1 MYNANMAIFVYK
13 CIISIYYMC
22 KHFLYYICKN
32 WFTIMR
38 TRLQQF
44 LLAENISP
52 SRFADQIGI
61 QRSGLSHI
69 LAGRNKPGFD
79 FIEKMLLT
87 YPSLNAEWLITG
99 KGKMYK
105 EMQEILQE
113 TTRDKTRE
121 SFPEEPAFT
130 DNINSSVSA
139 YSETPEVEHKLKKVL
154 LFYSDNTFTEYIP
167 DSAL

>member
-1 MYNANMAIFVYK
+1 
-13 CIISIYYMC
+13 
-22 KHFLYYICKN
+22 
-32 WFTIMR
+32 MR

-44 LLAENISP
+44 LTAENISP
-52 SRFADQIGI
+52 SRLADQIGV

-79 FIEKMLLT
+79 FIEKMLIA

-105 EMQEILQE
+105 EMQERIQE
-113 TTRDKTRE
+113 RIQQTTHENTLENSRDLF
-121 SFPEEPAFT
+121 SEEPSIS
-130 DNINSSVSA
+130 DNINSPEDT
-139 YSETPEVEHKLKKVL
+139 YSELPKVKNKLIKVL

-167 DSAL
+167 DKLT

>member
-1 MYNANMAIFVYK
+1 
-13 CIISIYYMC
+13 
-22 KHFLYYICKN
+22 
-32 WFTIMR
+32 MR

-44 LLAENISP
+44 LMAENISP

-105 EMQEILQE
+105 EIQEKTQE
-113 TTRDKTRE
+113 ML
-121 SFPEEPAFT
+121 PEEPIFS
-130 DNINSSVSA
+130 DNNNSSVDT
-139 YSETPEVEHKLKKVL
+139 YSGLPEVEHKLNKVL

-167 DSAL
+167 DNAS